1 MKTRVFTFLLFLAC
15 TAVYGYAFTPD
26 SLAYKSYHDLKYDK
40 PDACT
45 FDLYLPE
52 SRTAVPLVVI
62 IHGGGFTNG
71 DKADFNGYDTIIG
84 NMLKEKIAVASINY
98 RFRRGDDGLGVKRCL
113 DDAVRFIQYIRH
125 EAPRYSIDKTRI
137 ACIGESAGA
146 GTSLYLGFH
155 DEMADPSA
163 SDPIG
168 RESTR
173 LTCIGALSTQ
183 ATYDLFRWTEFI
195 PGTEEYLKQAQ
206 DLLVEFYG
214 FKSMDAFEPVR
225 EQRVKALDMLSMI
238 SSDDCPVFVCN
249 QMPGGIPTDLGHLLH
264 HPAHADV
271 VAEYARNNGLETIHY
286 TTPDQQTA
294 LSRFLIKHLK

>member
-1 MKTRVFTFLLFLAC
+1 MKTRLFFLLFFLVCA
-15 TAVYGYAFTPD
+15 TFAGYAFRPD
-26 SLAYKSYHDLKYDK
+26 SLAYKSYHDLKYDQ
-40 PDACT
+40 PAACT

-52 SRTAVPLVVI
+52 SATPVPLAVI

-71 DKADFNGYDTIIG
+71 DKAELNGYDTIIG
-84 NMLKEKIAVASINY
+84 NLLKEKIAVASINY

-125 EAPRYSIDKTRI
+125 EAPVYAIDKTRI

-155 DEMADPSA
+155 EDRADPSA

-173 LTCIGALSTQ
+173 LTCIGALATQ

-214 FKSMDAFEPVR
+214 FTSMDGFESVR
-225 EQRVKALDMLSMI
+225 EQRLKELDMLAMI
-238 SSDDCPVFVCN
+238 SPDDCPVFVCN
-249 QMPGGIPTDLGHLLH
+249 LLPGGIPTDLGHLLH

-271 VAEYARNNGLETIHY
+271 VAEYARKNGLETVHY
-286 TTPDQQTA
+286 TAPDQQTA

>member
-1 MKTRVFTFLLFLAC
+1 MKTRVFTLLTFLICATF
-15 TAVYGYAFTPD
+15 YGYAFNPD
-26 SLAYKSYHDLKYDK
+26 SLAYKSYHDLKYSQPED
-40 PDACT
+40 CT

-52 SRTAVPLVVI
+52 SATPVPLAVI
-62 IHGGGFTNG
+62 IHGGGFTEG
-71 DKADFNGYDTIIG
+71 DKADLGGYDTIVG
-84 NMLKEKIAVASINY
+84 NLLKEKIAVASINY

-125 EAPRYSIDKTRI
+125 EAPAYSIDKTRI

-155 DEMADPSA
+155 DDMADPSA
-163 SDPIG
+163 SDPYA

-206 DLLVEFYG
+206 DMLVEFYG
-214 FKSMDAFEPVR
+214 FKSMKEFESVR
-225 EQRVKALDMLSMI
+225 EQRVKELDMLSMI
-238 SSDDCPVFVCN
+238 SKDDCPVFVCN
-249 QMPGGIPTDLGHLLH
+249 WMPGGIPTDLGHLLH
-264 HPAHADV
+264 HSAHADV
-271 VAEYARNNGLETIHY
+271 VAEYAGKNGLETVHY
-286 TTPDQQTA
+286 TAPDHQTA
-294 LSRFLIKHLK
+294 LSNFLIKHLK

>member
-1 MKTRVFTFLLFLAC
+1 MKTRVFAFLLFLVC
-15 TAVYGYAFTPD
+15 TAVCGYAFNPD

-125 EAPRYSIDKTRI
+125 KAPMYAIDKTRI

-155 DEMADPSA
+155 DEMADPLA
-163 SDPIG
+163 SDPIE

-173 LTCIGALSTQ
+173 LICIGALSTQ

-214 FKSMDAFEPVR
+214 FRSMDAFEPVR
-225 EQRVKALDMLSMI
+225 EQRLKELDMLSMM
-238 SSDDCPVFVCN
+238 SKEDCPVFVCN

-271 VAEYARNNGLETIHY
+271 VADYARKNGLETVHY
-286 TTPDQQTA
+286 TAPDQQTA